1 MLTVTEVENYVA
13 FLALCTFWGGFLGGT
28 VDPMILDIY
37 VKFLLF
43 ESLPRFPLKF
53 NLTNSNL
60 YVGCNKT

>member
-37 VKFLLF
+37 VKVF
-43 ESLPRFPLKF
+43 
-53 NLTNSNL
+53 
-60 YVGCNKT
+60 VV